1 MKVRTFCVQSLLSE
15 PGFQAAGEAQRVEE
29 RGEAECH
36 ITCIYTLYGSES
48 VEDLLNKEA
57 RPKRPAKR
65 SGPRRNAL
73 PDSAQLVRAALFAC
87 VRRDFFQ
94 KADHHVRLADIN
106 AREVDRYKRD
116 D

>member
-48 VEDLLNKEA
+48 VEGRLMKKEA
-57 RPKRPAKR
+57 WLNRARLRWRQIELSRA
-65 SGPRRNAL
+65 GA
-73 PDSAQLVRAALFAC
+73 AQ
-87 VRRDFFQ
+87 
-94 KADHHVRLADIN
+94 
-106 AREVDRYKRD
+106 
-116 D
+116 

>member
-1 MKVRTFCVQSLLSE
+1 MKRSASKS
-15 PGFQAAGEAQRVEE
+15 GEKPSAILRAFTPYMVLRVSK
-29 RGEAECH
+29 A
-36 ITCIYTLYGSES
+36 
-48 VEDLLNKEA
+48 DLLNKEA

-65 SGPRRNAL
+65 NGPRRNAL

>member
-48 VEDLLNKEA
+48 VE
-57 RPKRPAKR
+57 
-65 SGPRRNAL
+65 G
-73 PDSAQLVRAALFAC
+73 
-87 VRRDFFQ
+87 
-94 KADHHVRLADIN
+94 RLA
-106 AREVDRYKRD
+106 E
-116 D
+116 